1 MSPPVFSR
9 HADSPIGLMPDK
21 IPPAVPTRVLKR
33 AGNGAGGLR
42 VDDEP
47 HGSLPAWCVGKWEK

>member
-1 MSPPVFSR
+1 VWPPVFSR

-47 HGSLPAWCVGKWEK
+47 HGRLPAW